1 MQYNANM
8 SAANTVGLV
17 DRLVAPLGDCLT
29 PESARR
35 LIALRPD
42 PELEQRMDDMAGRHT
57 EGQLTPAEEAEYGRL
72 VSYAT
77 FVAILKSKARQLL
90 AGAGG

>member
-1 MQYNANM
+1 MK
-8 SAANTVGLV
+8 AAKPPGLI

-35 LIALRPD
+35 LIALKPD
-42 PELEQRMDDMAGRHT
+42 PEVERRIDDMASRHSEGR
-57 EGQLTPAEEAEYGRL
+57 LTPAEEAEYGRL

-77 FVAILKSKARQLL
+77 FVAILKSRARQLL
-90 AGAGG
+90 AGSDD